1 MRIGICDDVE
11 KELRET
17 ESWCRRYFEETG
29 QKAEL
34 FCSVCW
40 EELKDKDLD
49 LLLLDVETVSYTH
62 LTLPTNS
69 RV

>member
-29 QKAEL
+29 QKVEL
-34 FCSVCW
+34 FC
-40 EELKDKDLD
+40 
-49 LLLLDVETVSYTH
+49 LLGGTE
-62 LTLPTNS
+62 
-69 RV
+69 R